1 MIKIF
6 NSDTKITLNNFKAT
20 LEDAL
25 LLVNKK
31 DKDLIEALEYM
42 LGEIEIVKRKIGNKK
57 SLSKEEYAELL
68 ETIDMFDNF
77 YEIIECYPE
86 EIAIPSKFKR
96 IALPLISEVLRSG
109 LTELDFERL
118 KMKEAIADYYKPFVW
133 RIWYACKK

>member
-25 LLVNKK
+25 SLVNKK
-31 DKDLIEALEYM
+31 DRDLVEVLEYM

-57 SLSKEEYAELL
+57 SLSKEEYSELL

-86 EIAIPSKFKR
+86 KNAIPSKFKR
-96 IALPLISEVLRSG
+96 VALPLISEVLRSG

-118 KMKEAIADYYKPFVW
+118 KMKESIAGYYKPF
-133 RIWYACKK
+133 IWSL

>member
-133 RIWYACKK
+133 RI

>member
-6 NSDTKITLNNFKAT
+6 NLDTKITLNNFKAT
-20 LEDAL
+20 LKDAL
-25 LLVNKK
+25 SLIDKK
-31 DKDLIEALEYM
+31 DEDLVEALEYM
-42 LGEIEIVKRKIGNKK
+42 LGEIEIVKHKIGNKK

-96 IALPLISEVLRSG
+96 IALPLMSEVLRSG

-118 KMKEAIADYYKPFVW
+118 KMKESIADYYKPFVW
-133 RIWYACKK
+133 SLWYACKK

>member
-25 LLVNKK
+25 SLVNKK
-31 DKDLIEALEYM
+31 DRDLVEVLEYM

-57 SLSKEEYAELL
+57 SLSKEEYSELL

-86 EIAIPSKFKR
+86 KNAIPSKFKR
-96 IALPLISEVLRSG
+96 VALPLISEVLRSG

-118 KMKEAIADYYKPFVW
+118 KMKESIAGYYKPFIW
-133 RIWYACKK
+133 SLWYACKK